1 MAPLSL
7 PRQPSE
13 FNGLSNAAI
22 KKEGNIENAF
32 DQEPFACVDLPGGLP
47 KGISRQTHANPKP
60 QPYNYPNANHY
71 INPHPGAD
79 HNPHANANADPHG
92 YYHPQPNPQGYRYSN
107 SLSTSQPL

>member
-1 MAPLSL
+1 MALRSL

-32 DQEPFACVDLPGGLP
+32 AQERFVGVDLSDGLP
-47 KGISRQTHANPKP
+47 KRISRSPYANPKP
-60 QPYNYPNANHY
+60 YADDYPNPNHH

-79 HNPHANANADPHG
+79 HNPHANANADPNGHH
-92 YYHPQPNPQGYRYSN
+92 HPQPNPQGYSHPN

>member
-13 FNGLSNAAI
+13 FNGLSNAAN
-22 KKEGNIENAF
+22 KTEGSIENAF
-32 DQEPFACVDLPGGLP
+32 DQEPFAGDDLSDGLP
-47 KGISRQTHANPKP
+47 KRISRSPYTNPKP
-60 QPYNYPNANHY
+60 YADYYPNPNHY
-71 INPHPGAD
+71 IDADTSAD